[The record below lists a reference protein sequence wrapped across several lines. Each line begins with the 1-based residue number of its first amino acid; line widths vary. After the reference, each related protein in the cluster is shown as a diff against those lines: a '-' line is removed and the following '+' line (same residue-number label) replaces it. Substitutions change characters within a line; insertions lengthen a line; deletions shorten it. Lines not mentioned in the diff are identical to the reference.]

1 MQPVNPSKRAQA
13 VEILRAISEVIIYGD
28 QRQTNQIF
36 DYFCE
41 KNMLF
46 LFTQMLHVPGGCGSA
61 ISRQIIQTVS
71 ILVQNIQNPTYLFYL
86 LSNNHV
92 NEIILHKFDFRDED
106 VLAQYASFVKMLSL
120 LLDENTIQFMFDGRQ
135 ASFPLYTES
144 IKLMDSTEGMVRT
157 HSRVLA
163 LNVYRMSDDAMA
175 QFILSPAHRGVF
187 GKLVRYVRGRCMQLG
202 NRLRGTLGGINSSD
216 GNPSGNNSKKKKR
229 SFSSPRL
236 FSSPSRQNK
245 WPSHQQQKQQ
255 KQQKQQSI
263 TVDQIKSEVNDVIDE
278 FYFFQDVLEAGK
290 HGISDALSD
299 AILIHLIYPCL
310 IPALGL
316 QEGNNRTNDGQ
327 DGGSGNGDGNNGSGR
342 NGERDN
348 SQSRSFNNKSHILQS
363 SPRHRSRGMSS
374 HAYDVST
381 PDGGVGSQVSTLL
394 SLFMLTQLMYAMQ
407 HDNIIHA
414 IAVCCMSRGRADG
427 SAAVEEEKD
436 NTVNRGNQESNGEP
450 DLFSFIVGF
459 KDPMVKKDEKTKAT
473 EATEA
478 AALEIPKHTKGHA
491 SAIPPC
497 HNYIV
502 PIPPPPSQLLTKTV
516 DYQSEDTDYEDDE
529 KEGVDGVDGV
539 DGIELNV
546 GCPQQCA
553 RKGRY
558 GAFMMDD
565 PDALVETVRLL
576 SNTLRRCGTGDVPLL
591 VKMRCYVNVED
602 TVVLCK
608 RLEHAGCSCLTLH
621 GRTKRDK
628 GRTGKAHKA
637 LADWNQIKAVKAA
650 LRIPVIGNGNVRS
663 KADALEMISVCG
675 VDGVMSGMGLLSNPA
690 LFDDAS
696 MVGAATPTAV
706 TRIRVALRYL
716 FLCSLHEPYHVCLSK
731 HVQKILGDSLQ
742 KQYQGM
748 HTLLLSY
755 MSFSKKEGRANTS
768 RLDLVNELEK
778 MLVVEEERVMGG
790 TCT

>member
-1 MQPVNPSKRAQA
+1 V
-13 VEILRAISEVIIYGD
+13 D
-28 QRQTNQIF
+28 
-36 DYFCE
+36 
-41 KNMLF
+41 
-46 LFTQMLHVPGGCGSA
+46 
-61 ISRQIIQTVS
+61 
-71 ILVQNIQNPTYLFYL
+71 
-86 LSNNHV
+86 
-92 NEIILHKFDFRDED
+92 D
-106 VLAQYASFVKMLSL
+106 V
-120 LLDENTIQFMFDGRQ
+120 
-135 ASFPLYTES
+135 
-144 IKLMDSTEGMVRT
+144 
-157 HSRVLA
+157 
-163 LNVYRMSDDAMA
+163 
-175 QFILSPAHRGVF
+175 
-187 GKLVRYVRGRCMQLG
+187 
-202 NRLRGTLGGINSSD
+202 
-216 GNPSGNNSKKKKR
+216 
-229 SFSSPRL
+229 
-236 FSSPSRQNK
+236 
-245 WPSHQQQKQQ
+245 
-255 KQQKQQSI
+255 
-263 TVDQIKSEVNDVIDE
+263 
-278 FYFFQDVLEAGK
+278 
-290 HGISDALSD
+290 
-299 AILIHLIYPCL
+299 
-310 IPALGL
+310 
-316 QEGNNRTNDGQ
+316 
-327 DGGSGNGDGNNGSGR
+327 
-342 NGERDN
+342 
-348 SQSRSFNNKSHILQS
+348 
-363 SPRHRSRGMSS
+363 
-374 HAYDVST
+374 
-381 PDGGVGSQVSTLL
+381 GGVG
-394 SLFMLTQLMYAMQ
+394 
-407 HDNIIHA
+407 
-414 IAVCCMSRGRADG
+414 
-427 SAAVEEEKD
+427 
-436 NTVNRGNQESNGEP
+436 
-450 DLFSFIVGF
+450 
-459 KDPMVKKDEKTKAT
+459 
-473 EATEA
+473 
-478 AALEIPKHTKGHA
+478 
-491 SAIPPC
+491 
-497 HNYIV
+497 
-502 PIPPPPSQLLTKTV
+502 
-516 DYQSEDTDYEDDE
+516 
-529 KEGVDGVDGV
+529 GVDGS
-539 DGIELNV
+539 ELNV

-696 MVGAATPTAV
+696 MVGAAFPTAV

-790 TCT
+790 T